1 MSDLSDGPLLRIDKG
16 TGRPVLVSPGRLK
29 RPRNTGPERDG
40 EFDCPFCSGSEGQT
54 PPEEEAIRTD
64 GSAPD
69 TPGWTAR
76 AFKNLFPATHN
87 HEVIAEGDDHTTHAS
102 ELSADILRD
111 SVALYRR
118 RIAAFE
124 LRDDVRCAFLFKN
137 VGAAAGA
144 SIAHNHSQL
153 LGLPM
158 IPPRL
163 VSELSACRDGC
174 IHCEEIESAQ
184 AEGRIVHRSDHH
196 VVLAPSTPKLPFE
209 TWMLPLAHDDD
220 FLESK
225 HDDDLV
231 RSLAALFAGATS
243 SFKGGA
249 FNLCLHR
256 ISDEDF
262 HWHFE
267 LQPRIGNVAAL
278 EIGADMYINAI
289 TAQMSA
295 ARWRDAIG

>member
-1 MSDLSDGPLLRIDKG
+1 
-16 TGRPVLVSPGRLK
+16 
-29 RPRNTGPERDG
+29 
-40 EFDCPFCSGSEGQT
+40 
-54 PPEEEAIRTD
+54 
-64 GSAPD
+64 
-69 TPGWTAR
+69 
-76 AFKNLFPATHN
+76 
-87 HEVIAEGDDHTTHAS
+87 
-102 ELSADILRD
+102 
-111 SVALYRR
+111 
-118 RIAAFE
+118 
-124 LRDDVRCAFLFKN
+124 
-137 VGAAAGA
+137 
-144 SIAHNHSQL
+144 
-153 LGLPM
+153 
-158 IPPRL
+158 
-163 VSELSACRDGC
+163 
-174 IHCEEIESAQ
+174 
-184 AEGRIVHRSDHH
+184 
-196 VVLAPSTPKLPFE
+196 
-209 TWMLPLAHDDD
+209 MLPLAHDDD